1 MRPGRNRIRS
11 PFNVERR
18 PAQGRGLRGDCLI
31 ARLEREIGIVG
42 RCHDRD
48 VGHCLRPEL
57 DDASFELR
65 IDAPE
70 QGADVEIEQRAVRAD
85 QELSASR
92 LRRSLRENAGNGIHH
107 YILPSGSSLPH
118 LTIILKE
125 RTQGPSIAQN
135 RLKTASLLRSG

>member
-1 MRPGRNRIRS
+1 MINAKAQRMLNRPRHDIPRNAFRPVAIRQES
-11 PFNVERR
+11 V
-18 PAQGRGLRGDCLI
+18 D
-31 ARLEREIGIVG
+31 
-42 RCHDRD
+42 H
-48 VGHCLRPEL
+48 
-57 DDASFELR
+57 
-65 IDAPE
+65 
-70 QGADVEIEQRAVRAD
+70 VEIEQRAVRAD

-92 LRRSLRENAGNGIHH
+92 LRRSLREHAGNGIHH